1 MCGRVVCRAVVRSA
15 AAAAAVVV
23 GNYSQLNIPVSADS
37 ATHRV
42 EEHILFFTSFRDLVR
57 DAI

>member
-1 MCGRVVCRAVVRSA
+1 MCGRVVCRAVVRS
-15 AAAAAVVV
+15 AAAVVV

-42 EEHILFFTSFRDLVR
+42 EEHILFFTSFRD
-57 DAI
+57 AI